1 MSSIHVVE
9 ESRFRTSVKYAL
21 GFIAVMWFIK
31 LAEWL
36 LSADFGIYGIYPR
49 TLTGTVGILLS
60 PLIHGDFT
68 HLFSNT
74 FPMVVLG
81 IGVMFFYR
89 RVAVDVFF
97 LIYLLTGI
105 AVWFFA
111 RQAYHIGASGII
123 YGLVSFLFFSGL
135 IRKDLK
141 SVTVS
146 LVVLFMYSGMLQ
158 GIFPTTYGISWES
171 HLMGSV
177 VGFGCAVAFRNVPL
191 SVDDD
196 LKSESHAGDPVNPVD
211 FTVLPGPNAPT
222 INYDFKEKSPVPPQ
236 DPTKTPPR
244 KTYTSRH
251 FY

>member
-1 MSSIHVVE
+1 MTRDE
-9 ESRFRTSVKYAL
+9 RRFRTSVKYAL
-21 GFIAVMWFIK
+21 GFTGVLWFTK
-31 LAEWL
+31 LIEWL
-36 LSADFGIYGIYPR
+36 LAADFGVYGIYPR
-49 TLTGTVGILLS
+49 TLTGTVGILVS

-74 FPMVVLG
+74 FPLIFLG
-81 IGVMFFYR
+81 VGVMFFYR

-105 AVWFFA
+105 AVWFMA

-146 LVVLFMYSGMLQ
+146 LVVLFLYSGMLQ
-158 GIFPTTYGISWES
+158 GIFPIATRISWES

-177 VGFGCAVAFRNVPL
+177 VGFGCALVFRNIPL
-191 SVDDD
+191 SVEDD
-196 LKSESHAGDPVNPVD
+196 LDLEMERPSAADISSTLP
-211 FTVLPGPNAPT
+211 PGPVKPD
-222 INYDFKEKSPVPPQ
+222 ISYFYKQKSSDLPE
-236 DPTKTPPR
+236 DPKTKKR
-244 KTYTSRH
+244 VKTFTSTH
-251 FY
+251 YF